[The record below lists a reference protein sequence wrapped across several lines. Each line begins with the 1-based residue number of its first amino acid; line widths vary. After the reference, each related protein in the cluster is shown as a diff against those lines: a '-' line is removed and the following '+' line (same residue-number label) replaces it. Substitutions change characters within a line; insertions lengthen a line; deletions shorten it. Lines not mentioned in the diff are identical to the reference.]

1 VPPSTPARKRWAVDR
16 QQLLILLVAAVML
29 GSFVLLVLWPRQ
41 EELSVLSSEVTRQR
55 ALVSRKV
62 RVSQE
67 GVYVSARIAALRK
80 IQDQL
85 LRRLPDEPRLADFL
99 EDVAALVGREP
110 GVAYEVER
118 TQGQWPGLVSA
129 VPIRLRLTGP
139 FAGVHRCLAGIE
151 GLERLSQVQRLLVN
165 RMDESGNVTAEADVF
180 VFYLP
185 SEPAARASQ
194 RSAASQSS
202 TGQRMKAAVQ
212 PKAEAVRG

>member
-41 EELSVLSSEVTRQR
+41 EELSILGSEVKRQR
-55 ALVSRKV
+55 ERVSRNM

-67 GVYVSARIAALRK
+67 GVYVLARIAALRK

-99 EDVAALVGREP
+99 EDVAALVGQEP
-110 GVAYEVER
+110 GVTYEVER
-118 TQGQWPGLVSA
+118 TQGQWPGP
-129 VPIRLRLTGP
+129 VPAAPVRLRLTGP

-151 GLERLSQVQRLLVN
+151 GLERLSQVQRLLMN

-185 SEPAARASQ
+185 SEPAA
-194 RSAASQSS
+194 
-202 TGQRMKAAVQ
+202 GQRMKAAVQ

>member
-1 VPPSTPARKRWAVDR
+1 VDR

-41 EELSVLSSEVTRQR
+41 EELSVLGYEVKRQR
-55 ALVSRKV
+55 ERVSRNM

-85 LRRLPDEPRLADFL
+85 LRRLPEEPRLADFL
-99 EDVAALVGREP
+99 EDVAALVGQEP
-110 GVAYEVER
+110 GVTYEVER
-118 TQGQWPGLVSA
+118 TEAEWPGP
-129 VPIRLRLTGP
+129 VPAAPVRLRLTGP

-151 GLERLSQVQRLLVN
+151 GLERLSQVQRLLMN
-165 RMDESGNVTAEADVF
+165 RMDESGNVTAEVDVF

-185 SEPAARASQ
+185 SEPAA
-194 RSAASQSS
+194 
-202 TGQRMKAAVQ
+202 GQRMKAAVQ

>member
-29 GSFVLLVLWPRQ
+29 GSFALLVLWPRQ
-41 EELSVLSSEVTRQR
+41 EELSVLGSEVTRQR
-55 ALVSRKV
+55 ELVSRKV

-99 EDVAALVGREP
+99 EAVAALVGQEP
-110 GVAYEVER
+110 GVTHEIER

-129 VPIRLRLTGP
+129 VPVRLRLTGP
-139 FAGVHRCLAGIE
+139 VEGVHRCLAGIE
-151 GLERLSQVQRLLVN
+151 GLERLSQVQRLLMN
-165 RMDESGNVTAEADVF
+165 RLDESGNVTAEADVF

-185 SEPAARASQ
+185 SEPAAGR
-194 RSAASQSS
+194 
-202 TGQRMKAAVQ
+202 RMKAASR

>member
-1 VPPSTPARKRWAVDR
+1 MPPSAPARKRWAVDR

-41 EELSVLSSEVTRQR
+41 EELSILGSEVKRQR
-55 ALVSRKV
+55 ERVSRNM

-67 GVYVSARIAALRK
+67 GVYVLARIAALRK

-99 EDVAALVGREP
+99 EDVAALVGQEP
-110 GVAYEVER
+110 GVTYEVER
-118 TQGQWPGLVSA
+118 TQGQWPGP
-129 VPIRLRLTGP
+129 VPAAPVRLRLTGP

-151 GLERLSQVQRLLVN
+151 GLERLSQVQRLLMN

-185 SEPAARASQ
+185 SEPAA
-194 RSAASQSS
+194 
-202 TGQRMKAAVQ
+202 GQRMKAAVQ

>member
-1 VPPSTPARKRWAVDR
+1 MPPSPPARKRWAVDR

-41 EELSVLSSEVTRQR
+41 EELSVLGSEVKRQR
-55 ALVSRKV
+55 ELVSRKV

-110 GVAYEVER
+110 GVTHEVER
-118 TQGQWPGLVSA
+118 TEGQWPGPVSA
-129 VPIRLRLTGP
+129 VPVRLRLTGP

-165 RMDESGNVTAEADVF
+165 RTDESDNVTAEANVF

-185 SEPAARASQ
+185 PEPAA
-194 RSAASQSS
+194 
-202 TGQRMKAAVQ
+202 GQRIKAAAQ

>member
-1 VPPSTPARKRWAVDR
+1 MVMGRKRWAVDR
-16 QQLLILLVAAVML
+16 QQLLILLVGAVMA

-41 EELSVLSSEVTRQR
+41 EELVALGSEVTRQR
-55 ALVSRKV
+55 DLVSQKV

-85 LRRLPDEPRLADFL
+85 LRRLPEEPRLADFL
-99 EDVAALVGREP
+99 EDVAALVGQEP
-110 GVAYEVER
+110 GVTYEVER
-118 TQGQWPGLVSA
+118 TEAEWPGP
-129 VPIRLRLTGP
+129 VPAAPVRLRLTGP

-151 GLERLSQVQRLLVN
+151 GLERRSQVQRLLMN
-165 RMDESGNVTAEADVF
+165 RMDESGNVTAEVDVF

-185 SEPAARASQ
+185 SEPAA
-194 RSAASQSS
+194 
-202 TGQRMKAAVQ
+202 GQRMKAAVQ